1 MFRSAGEKFCFAS
14 KVILSRPSNHI
25 GQYKKHASHGTCASR
40 KEKEHPKIIHDNH
53 EDYKQ
58 LAAIITPALHNSSKR
73 SKHVPNKKAFDN
85 ACLKGRFS
93 YFNKEGNV
101 ASLSVGVF
109 DGIKNI
115 TSFEDICA
123 NVPDGEGGRK
133 TSTIPFNFGYY
144 EVQASGRGKMFLS
157 LGEEGGPY
165 FDFPYYELEFVVTGT
180 GENYEIEAMDS
191 FQVAGVGLANQLVA
205 PRWTKIAEE

>member
-1 MFRSAGEKFCFAS
+1 M
-14 KVILSRPSNHI
+14 
-25 GQYKKHASHGTCASR
+25 
-40 KEKEHPKIIHDNH
+40 KIINNSLLSSLLLCTILPSVASA
-53 EDYKQ
+53 K
-58 LAAIITPALHNSSKR
+58 SSKKGKKL
-73 SKHVPNKKAFDN
+73 KHVPNKKAFDN

-144 EVQASGRGKMFLS
+144 EVHASGRGKMFLS

-165 FDFPYYELEFVVTGT
+165 FDFPYYELEFVVTAT
-180 GENYEIEAMDS
+180 GGNYEIEAMDS